1 MKKPRLILASRSPRR
16 RLLLK
21 QIGLTFSVRPSRVHE
36 RFSAKQTPRQ
46 NVKRI
51 ALEKARDV
59 ASRSRAGIVI
69 GADTIVVIG
78 RKILGKPKTRSEA
91 VAMLRMLSGRKH
103 VVHTGFALVDAATGA
118 WVWDSARTE
127 VFFRR
132 LSKREIRDY
141 VASGS
146 PLDKAGSYGI
156 QDDYGAVFVQKVNGC
171 FYNVVGFPLERFFR
185 KFGEFTGS
193 ANAGSGGRRTTY

>member
-1 MKKPRLILASRSPRR
+1 MKENPRLILASRSPRR

-21 QIGLTFSVRPSRVHE
+21 QIGLTFSVRPSSAEE
-36 RFSAKQTPRQ
+36 RFSSRETPSQ

-59 ASRSRAGIVI
+59 ATRTRKGIVI

-78 RKILGKPKTRSEA
+78 RTILGKPRNHSEA
-91 VAMLRMLSGRKH
+91 ISMLKKLSGRKH
-103 VVHTGFALVDAATGA
+103 VVHTGFALVDAKTGR
-118 WVWDSARTE
+118 WVADAVKTE
-127 VFFRR
+127 VSFRR
-132 LSKREIRDY
+132 LSEREIKEY
-141 VASGS
+141 VSSGS

-156 QDDYGAVFVQKVNGC
+156 QDDYGAVFVEKVNGC

-185 KFGEFTGS
+185 RFEEFKKG
-193 ANAGSGGRRTTY
+193 ADA

>member
-1 MKKPRLILASRSPRR
+1 MSLFFCTIMKNHPRLILASRSPRR

-21 QIGLTFSVRPSRVHE
+21 QIGFTFSVRPGRIRE
-36 RFSAKQTPRQ
+36 RFSSDQSPSQ

-59 ASRSRAGIVI
+59 AGRVRGGIVI
-69 GADTIVVIG
+69 GADTVVVLG
-78 RKILGKPKTRSEA
+78 KKILGKPRSPAEA
-91 VAMLRMLSGRKH
+91 VSMLKSLSGRKH
-103 VVHTGFALVDAATGA
+103 VVHTGFALVDAKTGRWITDA
-118 WVWDSARTE
+118 VRTD
-127 VFFRR
+127 VYFRK
-132 LSKREIRDY
+132 LSDREIRNY

-156 QDDYGAVFVQKVNGC
+156 QDDYGAVFVERVNGC

-185 KFGEFTGS
+185 RLEEF
-193 ANAGSGGRRTTY
+193 NGRS